1 MTSRALR
8 LVALFWALRALPL
21 FAHDPG
27 LSTANIRL
35 QRDAL
40 DIALVLS
47 VRDAGQLVNLDP
59 NGDGQSTP
67 RELRAAESALAAK
80 VMEYLE
86 FRIDDRSVA
95 IARAKCSFDKSGNV
109 TLRLVVPGRPEAGFK
124 MRSSIIALLPAGHR
138 QFLSVEDAKGRLLA
152 ERLLSANCDSATIH
166 LEPAGI
172 GSGDS
177 SFLDFLGLGFK
188 HILGG
193 YDHLLFLIALVL
205 ATATVWDLVKVV
217 SAFTLAHT
225 ITLTLS
231 VLNFV
236 RLPSNFVE
244 PMIAG
249 SIVIVALTNVFYPKR
264 SRGRVR
270 LVTAFLFGLFHGLGF
285 AGGLLSVTQGTAA
298 LAVFMA
304 IAAFSLGVELGHQM
318 IVLPLF
324 CGLRLVRS
332 ACADDAGRER
342 FAAVALRAGSLLI
355 SVAGGFYLI
364 AALR

>member
-1 MTSRALR
+1 MTSRTLR

-95 IARAKCSFDKSGNV
+95 IVRAKCSFDKSGNV

-138 QFLSVEDAKGRLLA
+138 QFLSGEDAKGRLLA

-342 FAAVALRAGSLLI
+342 FATAALRAGSLFI
-355 SVAGGFYLI
+355 CAAGWFYLI